1 MAYQSANIPRGLSEE
16 EAAAWA
22 KLAQSVTPFAGRK
35 AAPIPREGATKA
47 PLKRSKSA
55 PETFARSLET
65 SRDVPRK
72 PVVRL
77 NHQESNA
84 GLDGSWEKTLRSGNV
99 APDVTLDLHG
109 HNLDSAYQR
118 LEAGLAQAVAM
129 DARVVLLI
137 AGKPRPAQPADRGD
151 RRGAIRAKVLDW
163 LAAGP
168 HASCIAAIRKAH
180 RRHGGEGALYLV
192 LRRRRVTGR

>member
-1 MAYQSANIPRGLSEE
+1 MAYHSANIPRGLSDE

-22 KLAQSVTPFAGRK
+22 KLAQSVTPFAGRT
-35 AAPIPREGATKA
+35 APPMPQEGAANTPSKLSKPAREKPRNLRRHSQEATSKA
-47 PLKRSKSA
+47 
-55 PETFARSLET
+55 
-65 SRDVPRK
+65 
-72 PVVRL
+72 VVRL
-77 NHQESNA
+77 NHEEPHL

-109 HNLDSAYQR
+109 HNLDSAYHR
-118 LEAGLAQAVAM
+118 LETGLAQAMAM

-137 AGKPRPAQPADRGD
+137 AGKPRPAQPADRGE

-168 HASCIAAIRKAH
+168 HASSIAAIRKAH

-192 LRRRRVTGR
+192 LRRRRVGGR